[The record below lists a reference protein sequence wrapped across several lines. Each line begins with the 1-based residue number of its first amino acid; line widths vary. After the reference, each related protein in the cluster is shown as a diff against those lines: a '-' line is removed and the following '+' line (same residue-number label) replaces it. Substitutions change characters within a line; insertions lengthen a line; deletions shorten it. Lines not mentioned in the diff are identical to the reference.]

1 MVKQANSPSSRNGD
15 RQIVGFS
22 LSRDLATEVKMEAAR
37 RNVSLKNLFAEIW
50 AIYKNN
56 SKKGT

>member
-1 MVKQANSPSSRNGD
+1 MVKQANSPSSRNDD

-56 SKKGT
+56 SKKGA